1 MEKKEALR
9 RFLDAVKER
18 KDTEEMFLEAAQE
31 TVLRIGGSF
40 MPFAEAELPFIII
53 ALTMLDRDMRARFP
67 AAAEA
72 ADSVIGSI
80 TMISVQKRME
90 DDG

>member
-1 MEKKEALR
+1 MAGKEALR

-31 TVLRIGGSF
+31 TVQRIGGSF
-40 MPFAEAELPFIII
+40 MPFAEEELPFIII

-72 ADSVIGSI
+72 ADSMIGSI
-80 TMISVQKRME
+80 TMISVQKRVG

>member
-31 TVLRIGGSF
+31 TVRRIGGSF
-40 MPFAEAELPFIII
+40 MPFEEAELPFIII
-53 ALTMLDRDMRARFP
+53 ALTMLEKDIRGKYP
-67 AAAEA
+67 EAAEA

>member
-1 MEKKEALR
+1 MAGKEALR
-9 RFLDAVKER
+9 RFLDAVQER
-18 KDTEEMFLEAAQE
+18 KDTVEMFLEAEQE
-31 TVLRIGGSF
+31 TVQRIGESY
-40 MPFAEAELPFIII
+40 MPYAEAELPFIII

-67 AAAEA
+67 DAAEA

-90 DDG
+90 E

>member
-1 MEKKEALR
+1 MAGKEALR
-9 RFLDAVKER
+9 RFLDAVQED
-18 KDTEEMFLEAAQE
+18 KDTEEMFLDAAQE
-31 TVLRIGGSF
+31 TARRVAGSF
-40 MPFAEAELPFIII
+40 MPFKIGEIPFIII
-53 ALTMLDRDMRARFP
+53 ALTMLERDMRARFP